1 MSETQKQL
9 DEVIKILKEEK
20 ARPRKAAL
28 IITMLLVALACVLFL
43 LSATIQL
50 AILADFGIGLIGAA
64 LVFWIVDWKYANV
77 AKNSEHNVALGSIT
91 VAFVTSRIELG
102 HITRQLDSL
111 VVTINRLR
119 KRASDKNIPL
129 YRRMEIL
136 ESAQPVLQLTLDL
149 SRSSFHRAE
158 KQIEFL
164 EMAHNLLLQHG
175 NFEGASTIENAY
187 IEAKRSLA
195 KDEKI
200 RKIIE
205 NASYELEES
214 YQQMLEEW
222 QATKQKVT
230 IHFNTLQDIEA
241 LMMEI
246 KELIQH
252 STKDTTDP
260 TILDSISTITQN
272 IDEIATMSSSIASQ
286 IEENYR
292 VTSQNRPNQG
302 G

>member
-1 MSETQKQL
+1 
-9 DEVIKILKEEK
+9 
-20 ARPRKAAL
+20 
-28 IITMLLVALACVLFL
+28 
-43 LSATIQL
+43 
-50 AILADFGIGLIGAA
+50 
-64 LVFWIVDWKYANV
+64 
-77 AKNSEHNVALGSIT
+77 
-91 VAFVTSRIELG
+91 
-102 HITRQLDSL
+102 
-111 VVTINRLR
+111 
-119 KRASDKNIPL
+119 
-129 YRRMEIL
+129 
-136 ESAQPVLQLTLDL
+136 
-149 SRSSFHRAE
+149 
-158 KQIEFL
+158 
-164 EMAHNLLLQHG
+164 
-175 NFEGASTIENAY
+175 
-187 IEAKRSLA
+187 
-195 KDEKI
+195 
-200 RKIIE
+200 
-205 NASYELEES
+205 
-214 YQQMLEEW
+214 MLEEW